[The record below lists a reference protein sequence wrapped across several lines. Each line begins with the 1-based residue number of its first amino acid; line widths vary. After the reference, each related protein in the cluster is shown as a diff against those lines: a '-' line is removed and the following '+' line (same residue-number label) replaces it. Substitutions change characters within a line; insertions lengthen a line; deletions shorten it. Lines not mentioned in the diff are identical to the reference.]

1 MRRILMLVA
10 LSLSSTAALALE
22 PFSCRNGLF
31 PSAAGHVSAATLNID
46 KGARAHLRSDEEGCP
61 AEARCVTKAFLIGGD
76 KVLVSAEKEGWSCI
90 WYFGKKREFVGW
102 LSSSALTK
110 TNPARTSEADWIGT
124 WHPIAGENEIRIAR
138 KDQRT
143 LDVQGNATWT
153 GGSDADAPVVHE
165 GELAG
170 EAQPVDDL
178 LTIGTDDMSDC
189 AVKMQL
195 VAGSL
200 VVRDNGLCGGLNV
213 RFDDVYRR
221 TSTTPATIPA
231 DAQAV
236 IDRVASCF
244 HFSGEFNGDGSARDK
259 EVSATMAE
267 LRCDTIEQDEA
278 AIRNRYPGN
287 AAIRRALQAATEL

>member
-1 MRRILMLVA
+1 ML
-10 LSLSSTAALALE
+10 AALGLCSAAAHAAE

-31 PSAAGHVSAATLNID
+31 PSAAGHVSAATLNIE

-61 AEARCVTKAFLIGGD
+61 AKDSCVTKAFLIGGD
-76 KVLVSAEKEGWSCI
+76 KVLVSDEKEGWSCV

-102 LSSSALTK
+102 LPSSSLTK
-110 TNPARTSEADWIGT
+110 ASAARTSEEDWIGT
-124 WHPIAGENEIRIAR
+124 WNPIAGDNEIRIAR
-138 KDQRT
+138 KNQRT

-170 EAQPVDDL
+170 EAQPIDGL
-178 LTIGTDDMSDC
+178 LTIGKDDMSDC
-189 AVKMQL
+189 AVEMQL

-221 TSTTPATIPA
+221 ASTMPAAIPA

-244 HFSGEFNGDGSARDK
+244 HFSGEFNGDGSARDR
-259 EVSATMAE
+259 EVSATMTE
-267 LRCDTIEQDEA
+267 LRCDTIEKDEA
-278 AIRNRYPGN
+278 AVRKRHPGN
-287 AAIRRALQAATEL
+287 AAIRKALSAATEL